1 MLRMFQ
7 KKRFYLLASGLLGL
21 SLALMPLEIRAQE
34 GLTLERAVSLSY
46 ERNPEFAAALSEIGI
61 ADGMR
66 RQAGVIPN
74 PELGFDVEDTRSD
87 RQTRAIT
94 ITQPIELGGKRGARI
109 DVADANRSM
118 VNADLD
124 FRRQSLRAEVIQA
137 FFAALRAQE
146 GMRLVESSHSLAE
159 RAAKV
164 ANGQVDAGKVSPVEA
179 TRADMQ
185 LAIVRL
191 DLRRAQQEWQSARQ
205 MLALLIGTDA
215 PEFGELMGSFEHL
228 PEVPNE
234 SELLARVRESSDM
247 RRALSQ
253 VALSE
258 AELGLE
264 RSQRYPDINFSIGS
278 QYDEIERERVNLV
291 GLSIPLPLFDRNQG
305 NVLAAAQRAEQARD
319 LRNAAELRARADIK
333 QALRDWRSARADVEE
348 IRDRIL
354 PAGQRT
360 VEAATR
366 GFSLGRFAFLDVL
379 DAQRA
384 LIDAR
389 TRYLQSL
396 QNVIDA
402 WARIERLYG
411 PITTF
416 E

>member
-1 MLRMFQ
+1 MYQ
-7 KKRFYLLASGLLGL
+7 KKRLYLLASGLLGL
-21 SLALMPLEIRAQE
+21 GLALMSLEVGAQD
-34 GLTLERAVSLSY
+34 GLTLERAVSLAY
-46 ERNPEFAAALSEIGI
+46 ERNPEFSAARSEIGI
-61 ADGMR
+61 ASGLR

-74 PELGFDVEDTRSD
+74 PELGFEVEDTQSD
-87 RQTRAIT
+87 RQTRSIT
-94 ITQPIELGGKRGARI
+94 ITQSIELGGKRGARVG
-109 DVADANRSM
+109 VADANRSM
-118 VNADLD
+118 VDADLD
-124 FRRQSLRAEVIQA
+124 LRRQGLRADVIQA

-146 GMRLVESSHSLAE
+146 GMRLAEASLSLAE

-164 ANGQVDAGKVSPVEA
+164 ADAQVDAGKVSPVEA

-185 LAIVRL
+185 LATVQL
-191 DLRRAQQEWQSARQ
+191 DLRRARQEWDNARQ
-205 MLALLIGTDA
+205 MLARLLGTDA
-215 PEFGELMGSFEHL
+215 PEFGSLLGSFEHL
-228 PEVPNE
+228 PDVPSE
-234 SELLARVRESSDM
+234 SALLARVRESADM
-247 RRALSQ
+247 RRALRQ

-258 AELGLE
+258 AELGLQ
-264 RSQRYPDINFSIGS
+264 RSQRYPDISVSIGS

-291 GLSIPLPLFDRNQG
+291 GLSVPLPLFDRNQG
-305 NVLAAAQRAEQARD
+305 NVLAAARRAEQARD
-319 LRNAAELRARADIK
+319 LRNAAELRVRAEIQ
-333 QALRDWRSARADVEE
+333 QALRDWRTARADVEE
-348 IRDRIL
+348 IRNRIL

-396 QNVIDA
+396 QAVVDA

-411 PITTF
+411 PTTTF